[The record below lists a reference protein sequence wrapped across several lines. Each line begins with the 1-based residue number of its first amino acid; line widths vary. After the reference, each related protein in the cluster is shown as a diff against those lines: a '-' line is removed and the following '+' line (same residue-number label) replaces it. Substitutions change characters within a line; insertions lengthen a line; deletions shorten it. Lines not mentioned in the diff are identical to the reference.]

1 MVIGIILV
9 GTGHIAEE
17 HARAIKRVKG
27 AKLVGVFSNDKARA
41 GDFARRHNTKGY
53 WDINEALKNPE
64 VNVLDIANQN
74 YLHGDFALLGINAGK
89 HLIIEKPIDISVAKA
104 RKVIEESKKK
114 GVFITVISQYR
125 FGKGFIK
132 LKKMIDNGSL
142 GKLIMG
148 VVVLGKH
155 RDEKDYCS
163 GGGWKKNK
171 KGAGGGVLIM
181 NAVHYINIL
190 RWLFGEVKEV
200 KGGLA
205 TLTHDIEVEDTG
217 AVLLK
222 FHNNAIAAI
231 SATTS
236 LKFNIPD
243 RVEVYGSRCSVVVEN
258 GRIVKKS
265 AGNRIYSG
273 LLTVLMLFNT
283 AKQGN
288 IKEQIDN
295 FINFLNDKGKLE
307 ITGEDGLRDLEI
319 LDRIYK

>member
-190 RWLFGEVKEV
+190 RWLFGEVKDV
-200 KGGLA
+200 KGELGN
-205 TLTHDIEVEDTG
+205 LTHDI
-217 AVLLK
+217 
-222 FHNNAIAAI
+222 
-231 SATTS
+231 
-236 LKFNIPD
+236 
-243 RVEVYGSRCSVVVEN
+243 
-258 GRIVKKS
+258 
-265 AGNRIYSG
+265 
-273 LLTVLMLFNT
+273 
-283 AKQGN
+283 
-288 IKEQIDN
+288 
-295 FINFLNDKGKLE
+295 
-307 ITGEDGLRDLEI
+307 
-319 LDRIYK
+319 